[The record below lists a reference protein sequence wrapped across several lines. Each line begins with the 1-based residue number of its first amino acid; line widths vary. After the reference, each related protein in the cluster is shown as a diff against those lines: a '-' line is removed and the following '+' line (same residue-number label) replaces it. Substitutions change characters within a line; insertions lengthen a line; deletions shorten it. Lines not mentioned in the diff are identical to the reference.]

1 MLATCDEKAKMF
13 HISFDGV
20 DDLMS
25 YTMKFKKPDCPEILK
40 DEAARF
46 SEVFTQRNHWNGQKN
61 ADCVATDLLSPTPET
76 ADALATGEALFAGE
90 DWATEKPKRKLKR
103 RLEDGDE
110 IDIDRW
116 REREPDMWEE
126 TKKVKGLRFGVKIGV
141 NVATSA
147 GVEKEGFKWRTSA
160 VVAMLRMVEDLN
172 IPCEVVCYEQTCGIA
187 DYRDESG
194 VRICNM
200 GLLVEFPA
208 KRPEHLLDVDLLAY
222 VLGDQSFFRVGILG
236 GEILALKEKW
246 GENIVINRGL
256 GRPREYDTPAANEFI
271 LSRACLKKEIA
282 EKEIQ
287 RFKEWLIA
295 IRNKANYGID
305 ERDDAAREAREN
317 GNPFAGL

>member
-40 DEAARF
+40 EEAERF
-46 SEVFTQRNHWNGQKN
+46 SEIFTQRNHWNGRKN
-61 ADCVATDLLSPTPET
+61 ADCVAKDLLSPTPET
-76 ADALATGEALFAGE
+76 AEALATGEALFDSE

-126 TKKVKGLRFGVKIGV
+126 TKKVKGPRFGVRIGV

-147 GVEKEGFKWRTSA
+147 HVGKEGFKWRTSA
-160 VVAMLRMVEDLN
+160 VIAMLRMVEDLN
-172 IPCEVVCYEQTCGIA
+172 IPCEVVCYEQTLRFA
-187 DYRDESG
+187 SYRGESG
-194 VRICNM
+194 ETYTM
-200 GLLVEFPA
+200 GLMVEFPA
-208 KRPEHLLDVDLLAY
+208 KRADHLLDVDLLAY

-236 GEILALKEKW
+236 GEVMAMKEKW
-246 GENIVINRGL
+246 GERLYIDSGL
-256 GRPREYDTPAANEFI
+256 GSPREWSGAAANEFI
-271 LSRACLKKEIA
+271 LSRACLTKEIA
-282 EKEIQ
+282 EKEVR

>member
-1 MLATCDEKAKMF
+1 MIATCDEKAKMF

-25 YTMKFKKPDCPEILK
+25 YTMKFKKPDCPQILK

-46 SEVFTQRNHWNGQKN
+46 SEVFTNKNGWNGGKN
-61 ADCVATDLLSPTPET
+61 ADCVAKDLLSPMPET
-76 ADALATGEALFAGE
+76 ADTLATGEALFNSE

-126 TKKVKGLRFGVKIGV
+126 TKKVKGPRFGVRIGV

-147 GVEKEGFKWRTSA
+147 HVKKEGFKWRTSA
-160 VVAMLRMVEDLN
+160 VIAMLRMVEDLH
-172 IPCEVVCYEQTCGIA
+172 IPCEVVCYEQTCGLA
-187 DYRDESG
+187 DYRGESG
-194 VRICNM
+194 EMILNM
-200 GLLVEFPA
+200 GMTLEFPA
-208 KRPEHLLDVDLLAY
+208 KRAEHLLDVDLLAY

-246 GENIVINRGL
+246 GERVYLNSSL
-256 GRPREYDTPAANEFI
+256 GSPREWADAAANEFI
-271 LSRACLKKEIA
+271 LSRACLTKEIA

-305 ERDDAAREAREN
+305 ERDDAARGAREN